1 MWSSSEEKK
10 SGEVAGLTPV
20 YLNVYDLTPVNDY
33 LYWFGIGIFH
43 SGVEGL
49 FLYSFLLLEHVFFF
63 LLDFNCIAHG
73 MEYCY
78 GAHEY
83 SSSGVYEVDPKNCP
97 GFIFRRS
104 LLLGTTTMSPS
115 DFRSYMEKLSS
126 KYHGDT
132 YHLIAKNCNHFTQ
145 EVCLQLTGKPIPGWI
160 NRLARLGSF
169 CNCLLPES
177 VQLTA
182 VSAPSERLEFSDED
196 ESNSEASS
204 GSDDDEE
211 EGSEKH
217 LINVADREVVYLQN
231 KPVRLTR
238 E

>member
-1 MWSSSEEKK
+1 SSEEKK

-43 SGVEGL
+43 SGVE
-49 FLYSFLLLEHVFFF
+49 
-63 LLDFNCIAHG
+63 AHG

-104 LLLGTTTMSPS
+104 LLLGTTTMSLS

-132 YHLIAKNCNHFTQ
+132 YHLIAKNCNHFTE

-177 VQLTA
+177 IQLTA

-204 GSDDDEE
+204 VSADDEE

-217 LINVADREVVYLQN
+217 LINVADRDVVYLQN

>member
-1 MWSSSEEKK
+1 MWSSSEEK
-10 SGEVAGLTPV
+10 SGGGEVAGLTPV

-43 SGVEGL
+43 SGIE
-49 FLYSFLLLEHVFFF
+49 
-63 LLDFNCIAHG
+63 AHG

-83 SSSGVYEVDPKNCP
+83 SSSGVYEVEPKNCP

-132 YHLIAKNCNHFTQ
+132 YHLIAKNCNHFTE

-177 VQLTA
+177 IQLTA
-182 VSAPSERLEFSDED
+182 VSAPSERLEFSDEA

-204 GSDDDEE
+204 VSDDDEE

-217 LINVADREVVYLQN
+217 LINAADREVVYLQN

>member
-1 MWSSSEEKK
+1 MWSSSEEK
-10 SGEVAGLTPV
+10 VAGLTPV

-43 SGVEGL
+43 SGIE
-49 FLYSFLLLEHVFFF
+49 
-63 LLDFNCIAHG
+63 AHG

-83 SSSGVYEVDPKNCP
+83 SSSGVYEVEPKNCP
-97 GFIFRRS
+97 GFLFRRS
-104 LLLGTTTMSPS
+104 VLLGTTTMSPS

-132 YHLIAKNCNHFTQ
+132 YHLIAKNCNHFTE

-177 VQLTA
+177 IQLTA
-182 VSAPSERLEFSDED
+182 VSAPSERLEFSDGD

-204 GSDDDEE
+204 VSDDDDEE

-238 E
+238 DTSS

>member
-1 MWSSSEEKK
+1 MWKLSEEK
-10 SGEVAGLTPV
+10 SGDVAGLTPV

-43 SGVEGL
+43 SGVE
-49 FLYSFLLLEHVFFF
+49 
-63 LLDFNCIAHG
+63 AHG

-83 SSSGVYEVDPKNCP
+83 SSSGVYEVEPKNCP

-145 EVCLQLTGKPIPGWI
+145 EVCLQLTGQPIPGWI

-177 VQLTA
+177 IQLTA

-204 GSDDDEE
+204 VSDDDEE

-217 LINVADREVVYLQN
+217 LINVADRDVVYLQN

>member
-1 MWSSSEEKK
+1 MWVPTLSSSSCSSDEREENT
-10 SGEVAGLTPV
+10 GEEARLTPV
-20 YLNVYDLTPVNDY
+20 YLNVYDLTPVNNY

-43 SGVEGL
+43 SGIESHDL
-49 FLYSFLLLEHVFFF
+49 
-63 LLDFNCIAHG
+63 
-73 MEYCY
+73 EYCY

-83 SSSGVYEVDPKNCP
+83 PTSGVYEVEPKNCP

-104 LLLGTTTMSPS
+104 VLLGTTTMSRS
-115 DFRSYMEKLSS
+115 DFRSYMEKLSR

-132 YHLIAKNCNHFTQ
+132 YHLIAKNCNHFTE

-160 NRLARLGSF
+160 NRLARVGSF

-177 VQLTA
+177 IQLTA

-196 ESNSEASS
+196 DSNSEASS
-204 GSDDDEE
+204 VSD
-211 EGSEKH
+211 EGPDQH
-217 LINVADREVVYLQN
+217 LINVADKEVVYLQN

-238 E
+238 EEIH

>member
-1 MWSSSEEKK
+1 MWVPTLSTSSCSSDEKEDN
-10 SGEVAGLTPV
+10 SGEEEEARL
-20 YLNVYDLTPVNDY
+20 YLNVYDLTPVNNY

-43 SGVEGL
+43 SGIESHGL
-49 FLYSFLLLEHVFFF
+49 
-63 LLDFNCIAHG
+63 
-73 MEYCY
+73 EYCY

-83 SSSGVYEVDPKNCP
+83 PTSGVYEVEPKNCP

-104 LLLGTTTMSPS
+104 VLLGTTTMSRS
-115 DFRSYMEKLSS
+115 EFRTYMEKLSR

-132 YHLIAKNCNHFTQ
+132 YHLIAKNCNHFTE
-145 EVCLQLTGKPIPGWI
+145 EVCFQLTGKPIPGWI
-160 NRLARLGSF
+160 NRLARVGSF

-177 VQLTA
+177 IQLTA
-182 VSAPSERLEFSDED
+182 VSAPSERLQFSDED

-204 GSDDDEE
+204 VSDEE
-211 EGSEKH
+211 GPEQY

-238 E
+238 EEIH

>member
-1 MWSSSEEKK
+1 MWKPSEEK
-10 SGEVAGLTPV
+10 SGGDVAGLTPV

-43 SGVEGL
+43 SGVE
-49 FLYSFLLLEHVFFF
+49 
-63 LLDFNCIAHG
+63 AHG

-83 SSSGVYEVDPKNCP
+83 SSSGVYEVEPKNCP

-145 EVCLQLTGKPIPGWI
+145 EVCLQLTGQPIPGWI

-177 VQLTA
+177 IQLTA

-204 GSDDDEE
+204 VSDDDDE

-217 LINVADREVVYLQN
+217 LINVTDREVVYLQN

>member
-1 MWSSSEEKK
+1 MWVPTLSSSSCSSDEREDNTGEE
-10 SGEVAGLTPV
+10 EARLTPV
-20 YLNVYDLTPVNDY
+20 YLNVYDLTPVNNY

-43 SGVEGL
+43 SGIESHGL
-49 FLYSFLLLEHVFFF
+49 
-63 LLDFNCIAHG
+63 
-73 MEYCY
+73 EYCY

-83 SSSGVYEVDPKNCP
+83 PTSGVYEVEPKNCP

-115 DFRSYMEKLSS
+115 DFRSYMEKLSR

-132 YHLIAKNCNHFTQ
+132 YHLIAKNCNHFTE
-145 EVCLQLTGKPIPGWI
+145 EVCFQLTGKPVPGWI
-160 NRLARLGSF
+160 NRLARVGSF

-177 VQLTA
+177 IQLTA

-204 GSDDDEE
+204 ESDEE
-211 EGSEKH
+211 GPEH
-217 LINVADREVVYLQN
+217 RLINVADREVVYLQN

-238 E
+238 EEIH

>member
-43 SGVEGL
+43 SGVE
-49 FLYSFLLLEHVFFF
+49 
-63 LLDFNCIAHG
+63 AHG

-104 LLLGTTTMSPS
+104 LLLGTTTMSLS

-132 YHLIAKNCNHFTQ
+132 YHLIAKNCNHFTE

-177 VQLTA
+177 IQLTA

-204 GSDDDEE
+204 VSADDEE

-217 LINVADREVVYLQN
+217 LINVADRDVVYLQN

>member
-1 MWSSSEEKK
+1 MWSSSEEK
-10 SGEVAGLTPV
+10 VAGLTPV

-43 SGVEGL
+43 SGIE
-49 FLYSFLLLEHVFFF
+49 
-63 LLDFNCIAHG
+63 AHG

-83 SSSGVYEVDPKNCP
+83 SSSGVYEVEPKNCP

-104 LLLGTTTMSPS
+104 VLLGTTTMSPS
-115 DFRSYMEKLSS
+115 DFRLTWRSFRPK
-126 KYHGDT
+126 
-132 YHLIAKNCNHFTQ
+132 
-145 EVCLQLTGKPIPGWI
+145 VCLQLTGKPIPGWI
-160 NRLARLGSF
+160 NRSF

-177 VQLTA
+177 IQLTA
-182 VSAPSERLEFSDED
+182 VSAPSERLEFSDGD

-204 GSDDDEE
+204 VSDDDEEE

-238 E
+238 DTSS

>member
-1 MWSSSEEKK
+1 MWSSSEEK
-10 SGEVAGLTPV
+10 VAGLTPV

-43 SGVEGL
+43 SGIE
-49 FLYSFLLLEHVFFF
+49 
-63 LLDFNCIAHG
+63 AHG

-83 SSSGVYEVDPKNCP
+83 SSSGVYEVEPKNCP
-97 GFIFRRS
+97 GFVFRRS
-104 LLLGTTTMSPS
+104 LLLGTTPMSPS

-132 YHLIAKNCNHFTQ
+132 YHLIAKNCNHFTE

-177 VQLTA
+177 IQLTA
-182 VSAPSERLEFSDED
+182 VSAPSERLEFSDGD

-204 GSDDDEE
+204 VSDDDDDDDEE

-217 LINVADREVVYLQN
+217 LINNVADRGEVVYLQN

>member
-43 SGVEGL
+43 SGVE
-49 FLYSFLLLEHVFFF
+49 
-63 LLDFNCIAHG
+63 AHG

-182 VSAPSERLEFSDED
+182 VSAPSERLEFS
-196 ESNSEASS
+196 EASS

>member
-43 SGVEGL
+43 SGVE
-49 FLYSFLLLEHVFFF
+49 
-63 LLDFNCIAHG
+63 AHG

-132 YHLIAKNCNHFTQ
+132 YHLIAKNCNHFTE

-177 VQLTA
+177 IQLTA

-204 GSDDDEE
+204 VSADDEE

-217 LINVADREVVYLQN
+217 LINVADRDVVYLQN

>member
-43 SGVEGL
+43 SGVE
-49 FLYSFLLLEHVFFF
+49 
-63 LLDFNCIAHG
+63 AHG

-83 SSSGVYEVDPKNCP
+83 SSSGVYEVEPKNCP

-132 YHLIAKNCNHFTQ
+132 YHLIAKNCNHFTE

-177 VQLTA
+177 IQLTA

-204 GSDDDEE
+204 VSDDDEE

-217 LINVADREVVYLQN
+217 LINVADRDVVYLQN

>member
-43 SGVEGL
+43 SGVE
-49 FLYSFLLLEHVFFF
+49 
-63 LLDFNCIAHG
+63 AHG

-104 LLLGTTTMSPS
+104 LLLGTTTMSLS

-132 YHLIAKNCNHFTQ
+132 YHLIAKNCNHFTE

-177 VQLTA
+177 IQLTA

-204 GSDDDEE
+204 VSADDEE
-211 EGSEKH
+211 EGSDKH
-217 LINVADREVVYLQN
+217 LINVADRDVVYLQN